1 MTFWIKKSNALW
13 IKDNME
19 EFKKLL
25 FYYFDFI
32 GMGITHWKIVIVNEP
47 EHIIMVTLVKPYH
60 QKQWF
65 SINLSGGTDIAVTG
79 YIYRNQM
86 GEKFA
91 TYYKNL
97 SPLWEK
103 TMDSVHKEN
112 LGDQYLYD
120 LFSRLERDKKLDS
133 LLDI

>member
-47 EHIIMVTLVKPYH
+47 EHIIKVTLVKPYH

-65 SINLSGGTDIAVTG
+65 VINLSNGNDIHVNG
-79 YIYRNQM
+79 YIFPNQE
-86 GEKFA
+86 EKFG
-91 TYYKNL
+91 TYFQNL

-103 TMDSVHKEN
+103 TQNSLQKEHF
-112 LGDQYLYD
+112 GDQYLND
-120 LFSRLERDKKLDS
+120 LFFWLERDKKIDS